1 MSTILDV
8 LSLFPLA
15 YSLRSVL
22 VIRRFAPNLTE
33 LSHVPS
39 SPICLVRW
47 ETRYST
53 TPPPIQR
60 IELGFTFFFPEVPAM
75 RGWLYQQEVVIRF
88 FYPKLPTLGSNLT
101 QYLDDVPSWYLFDG
115 SCRLPSVTRHSHTYS
130 FSICL
135 GQPEGGSENLGWVLS
150 SPVLPPCAT
159 GHKEST
165 LRCRSE
171 GLAFHSIPLYHI
183 NSQKIQGFP
192 LVSRRLS

>member
-8 LSLFPLA
+8 LSIFPLA

-22 VIRRFAPNLTE
+22 VIHRFALNLKE
-33 LSHVPS
+33 LSNVPS

-53 TPPPIQR
+53 TPPSIQR

-115 SCRLPSVTRHSHTYS
+115 SCRLSSVTRHSHTYS

-135 GQPEGGSENLGWVLS
+135 GQPEGGSENLGWVPF

-171 GLAFHSIPLYHI
+171 GLAFHSIPLYPPI
-183 NSQKIQGFP
+183 LKRFKGFP
-192 LVSRRLS
+192 SFPVA